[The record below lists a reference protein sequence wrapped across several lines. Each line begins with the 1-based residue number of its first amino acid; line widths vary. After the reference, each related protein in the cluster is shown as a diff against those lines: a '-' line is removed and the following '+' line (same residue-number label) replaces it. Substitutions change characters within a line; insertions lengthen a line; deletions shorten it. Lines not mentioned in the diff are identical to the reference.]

1 LAKFKV
7 SSESAVV
14 SRIGIK
20 WEGIKMKVNRLTI
33 YFLFAILIMGIG
45 PTAVLFALSR
55 TLPFLIIFAV
65 TVSMSIGFF
74 MVILFSGKMIEEND
88 ARAKNGEERK
98 KWKERTKRE
107 KLCIIMILISG
118 LGMTLGMGSSLVLFF
133 FPML

>member
-1 LAKFKV
+1 
-7 SSESAVV
+7 
-14 SRIGIK
+14 
-20 WEGIKMKVNRLTI
+20 MKVNRLTI